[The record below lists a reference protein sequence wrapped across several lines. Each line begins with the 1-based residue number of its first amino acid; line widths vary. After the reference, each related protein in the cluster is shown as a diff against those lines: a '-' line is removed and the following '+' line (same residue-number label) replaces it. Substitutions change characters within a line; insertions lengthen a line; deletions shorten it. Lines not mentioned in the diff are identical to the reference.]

1 MLLIISYLVAVNECL
16 SELSSINVVLRLM
29 ELMLSLCG
37 GVGWVGGWG
46 RVCTVIFVSTPS
58 PTDLD
63 WTVRLDWSLTIIF
76 KFQSNFTNNAA
87 CLFGCTSFLQFI

>member
-1 MLLIISYLVAVNECL
+1 MALLVVVVVINECC
-16 SELSSINVVLRLM
+16 SEAHGAHVEFVWW
-29 ELMLSLCG
+29 G
-37 GVGWVGGWG
+37 G
-46 RVCTVIFVSTPS
+46 VCTVIFVSTPS